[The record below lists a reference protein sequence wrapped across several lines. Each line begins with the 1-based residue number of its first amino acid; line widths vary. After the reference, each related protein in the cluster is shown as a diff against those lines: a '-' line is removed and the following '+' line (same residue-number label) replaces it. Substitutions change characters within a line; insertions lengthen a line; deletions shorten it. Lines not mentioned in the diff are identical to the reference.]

1 VKLSSPP
8 LLVGTRWAYRRLRV
22 ASRLSPCVLARAG
35 WSRRPDHGRL
45 WRTRAVT
52 EVTEVPIAPQSA
64 SKIQI
69 TRGKSGDGFSHSAT
83 PPVSPRARAFD
94 QRVQLSVLQRLRSAE
109 RSPGPKRFGVHRRAR
124 AVLCTSPKNRRRPTT
139 PEERKRFDKDLHDL
153 GAHSSWHSH
162 SPSSTSMTCL
172 T

>member
-8 LLVGTRWAYRRLRV
+8 LLVGTLWAYRGLCA
-22 ASRLSPCVLARAG
+22 ASRLSPCVWLELG
-35 WSRRPDHGRL
+35 GLGGQITDRL

-52 EVTEVPIAPQSA
+52 EVTEVHLAPQSA
-64 SKIQI
+64 SEIQI

-83 PPVSPRARAFD
+83 PPVPPRARAFD

-124 AVLCTSPKNRRRPTT
+124 AVLSTSPKNRRRPTT

-153 GAHSSWHSH
+153 RAHSSWHSH